1 MNIVID
7 DDFIGTKFGPFLQ
20 LTVIGW
26 DGHKS
31 YYNKKYTVECSIC
44 KEDTELYGDGRFLI
58 TKNKIRAGRIP
69 CGCSVSTQWTQAQWK
84 IRIKRECAIRGY
96 KFIAH
101 DPTTKGKNGYCYLE
115 SPSGEIDCV
124 IINNFIKG
132 QDTKSLWKKKISVAN
147 TKPVEDHIEKFMKT
161 GAFAEGTT
169 FEKCL
174 DKVDHQGWKTWWKVS
189 CPTCGESYFSLLSN
203 LNVGSVGCSCSQRR
217 HKRSYIH
224 VISNDSGILAI
235 KFGITS
241 MLTNRRMFEQA
252 KKSGL
257 YLEEFGLWE
266 YSEVSSCRRA
276 EREVKKIFSNYL
288 NRDVFPDGY
297 TETTEYGNV
306 EYIVTIFESNGGVRI
321 R

>member
-69 CGCSVSTQWTQAQWK
+69 CGCSVSTQWTQDQWK
-84 IRIKRECAIRGY
+84 TKIKRECELRGY
-96 KFIAH
+96 KFIAL
-101 DPTTKGKNGYCYLE
+101 DPLVKGGKGYCYLE
-115 SPSGEIDCV
+115 SPAGQVDRV
-124 IINNFIKG
+124 IINNFMRG
-132 QDTKSLWKKKISVAN
+132 QDTKSIWKEKISAAN
-147 TKPVEDHIEKFMKT
+147 TKPFSDHIEKYMRT
-161 GAFAEGTT
+161 GAFTEGTL
-169 FEKCL
+169 FEKCT
-174 DKVDHQGWKTWWKVS
+174 DIVDHQGWKTWWKVF
-189 CPTCGESYFSLLSN
+189 CPTCEETYFSLMSN
-203 LNVGSVGCSCSQRR
+203 LNAGCVGCSCSQRR

-224 VISNDSGILAI
+224 VVSNDFGILGI

-241 MLTNRRMFEQA
+241 TLTNSRMVAQS

-257 YLEEFGLWE
+257 CVEEFGVWE
-266 YSEVSSCRRA
+266 YPEVSSCRKA
-276 EREVKKIFSNYL
+276 ERDVKKIFSNYL
-288 NRDVFPDGY
+288 DRGVFPDGY
-297 TETTEYGNV
+297 TETTEYRNV
-306 EYIVTIFESNGGVRI
+306 EYVVDIFESNGGVRI
-321 R
+321 K